1 MVHCIGS
8 LKSSSIQKILK
19 LHKLH
24 QSIIACDISSEEDLE
39 DLKHMLVVTKHDWT
53 LIETARDVPSLMK
66 IHLFYKT
73 PGMSLDKCILQN
85 TRNESG

>member
-1 MVHCIGS
+1 MCIIGS
-8 LKSSSIQKILK
+8 LKSSSIQK